1 MTLFQLHGCQ
11 HCCWLELLLMSRR
24 KTLVQGDTAN
34 FVALEIQAVPIRP
47 VIFCDH
53 MSEIVCLLVVL
64 ASYLVGIFYFAML
77 VTDADWHSVPTMWHC
92 PFYISF
98 VIALVCHAVTV
109 GWLLAARASSFV
121 VMASCVA
128 LVALSMAWLPLARRG
143 ATNAIS
149 KWWTRVV
156 LFASTAPLFV
166 LSVLAWLESDD
177 AGAVSTYPVIHALIL
192 NAGVYGFYFV

>member
-1 MTLFQLHGCQ
+1 MYLQSFGEVFGCRNF
-11 HCCWLELLLMSRR
+11 WLCPEWALDLSRR
-24 KTLVQGDTAN
+24 FNGCLVVKRNQT
-34 FVALEIQAVPIRP
+34 
-47 VIFCDH
+47 

-64 ASYLVGIFYFAML
+64 ASYLIGIFYFAML

-92 PFYISF
+92 PFYISI
-98 VIALVCHAVTV
+98 VMALVCHAVTV
-109 GWLLAARASSFV
+109 GWLLAARASPFV

-156 LFASTAPLFV
+156 LFASTAPLIV